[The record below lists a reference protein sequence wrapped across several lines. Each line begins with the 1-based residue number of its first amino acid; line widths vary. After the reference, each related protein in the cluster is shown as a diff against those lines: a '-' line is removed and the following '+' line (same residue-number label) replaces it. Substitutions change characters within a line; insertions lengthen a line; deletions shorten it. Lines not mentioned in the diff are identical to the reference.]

1 MRDLWSDD
9 DCGAAD
15 ALDCCAYGSRL
26 LGGDRSL
33 VLHGGGNTSVKADWA
48 DITGR
53 SVEALYVKGSGW
65 DLASIEVPGLTP
77 LPIDRLHD
85 LLALDALSDADM
97 MGELSAARLRHDA
110 PQPSVETLLHAYLP
124 HRAVQHSHADVILG
138 LTNVAD
144 AEDTLAE
151 VYGDDVVVVPYV
163 MPGFDLAKAVQACWD
178 EQAHEGTVGMVLRH
192 HGLFTFGDS
201 TREAYARHVDLISR
215 AEAFLDRVAPH
226 EPPAPSEAAEVVLT
240 ELADLRR
247 SLSAAAGRPMVVSR
261 HHDDSIGRFV
271 ARPDLADLAGRG
283 PLTPDH
289 VIRTKRTP
297 MVGRDVDGFVA
308 AYGEYF
314 ARNGSRSDDDL
325 TMLDPAPRVVL
336 DPGYGMLTVG
346 ATPKDADIAADIYRQ
361 TIPVLERLEDGRGGY
376 VALEEGHLFDCEY
389 WDLEQAKLRRA
400 GAPRE
405 LAGQVAVVTGAASGI
420 GRACA
425 AELLDRGAAVVGVDL
440 SPAVADAFAGPAW
453 LGVAADVSDHA
464 AQADALRAGVERFG
478 GLDVLVVGAGV
489 FPGSSPVDDLD
500 LDAWRLTLSVNV
512 DSVAAL
518 FRDAAPLLFR
528 SPVGGRVAVIASR
541 NATAPGKGAAAY
553 STSKAALTQ
562 LARVAALEWAEHGV
576 RVNVVHPDN
585 VFDTALW
592 TDELVAQRSAAYG
605 MTPEEYKRRNLL
617 GMEVGAAHVAT
628 TVAELCSDRFAAT
641 TAAQVPIDGGSER
654 TI

>member
-1 MRDLWSDD
+1 M
-9 DCGAAD
+9 
-15 ALDCCAYGSRL
+15 
-26 LGGDRSL
+26 
-33 VLHGGGNTSVKADWA
+33 
-48 DITGR
+48 
-53 SVEALYVKGSGW
+53 
-65 DLASIEVPGLTP
+65 
-77 LPIDRLHD
+77 
-85 LLALDALSDADM
+85 
-97 MGELSAARLRHDA
+97 
-110 PQPSVETLLHAYLP
+110 
-124 HRAVQHSHADVILG
+124 
-138 LTNVAD
+138 
-144 AEDTLAE
+144 
-151 VYGDDVVVVPYV
+151 
-163 MPGFDLAKAVQACWD
+163 
-178 EQAHEGTVGMVLRH
+178 
-192 HGLFTFGDS
+192 
-201 TREAYARHVDLISR
+201 
-215 AEAFLDRVAPH
+215 
-226 EPPAPSEAAEVVLT
+226 
-240 ELADLRR
+240 
-247 SLSAAAGRPMVVSR
+247 
-261 HHDDSIGRFV
+261 
-271 ARPDLADLAGRG
+271 
-283 PLTPDH
+283 
-289 VIRTKRTP
+289 
-297 MVGRDVDGFVA
+297 
-308 AYGEYF
+308 
-314 ARNGSRSDDDL
+314 
-325 TMLDPAPRVVL
+325 
-336 DPGYGMLTVG
+336 
-346 ATPKDADIAADIYRQ
+346 
-361 TIPVLERLEDGRGGY
+361 
-376 VALEEGHLFDCEY
+376 
-389 WDLEQAKLRRA
+389 
-400 GAPRE
+400 
-405 LAGQVAVVTGAASGI
+405 VTGAASGI

-425 AELLDRGAAVVGVDL
+425 AELLDRGSAVVGVDL